1 MPGWTCHSRAPSSPY
16 VTDLL
21 LVTQDADA
29 GGWSWRRLGGP
40 EVSTEIEHCDAQALA
55 PRAHSSR
62 VLAVVPGAQVG
73 WHPVALPLKG
83 ARLLAA
89 APYALEDALAEDVEK
104 LRKRCSPRTI
114 IHQEIRRHRH
124 TLEDAV
130 ASVVQS
136 GMDRDRHFTPLR

>member
-40 EVSTEIEHCDAQALA
+40 EVSTEIEHGDAQALA

-104 LRKRCSPRTI
+104 LHFALAGPEQAAAAYVC
-114 IHQEIRRHRH
+114 RR
-124 TLEDAV
+124 
-130 ASVVQS
+130 SWI
-136 GMDRDRHFTPLR
+136 